1 MLKGRGWHA
10 GVAQGLEA
18 LRAGGVAPKLL
29 IIDDGWQST
38 ALDDALRPG
47 GEEGEV
53 IQSENKVGA
62 VSTAFACMLQDLHRG
77 SRSPLQDQQHQPC
90 WLLHNTEGKMA

>member
-1 MLKGRGWHA
+1 M
-10 GVAQGLEA
+10 AQGLEA

-38 ALDDALRPG
+38 ALDEALRPG
-47 GEEGEV
+47 GKEGEV

-62 VSTAFACMLQDLHRG
+62 ISRAFACML
-77 SRSPLQDQQHQPC
+77 PTP
-90 WLLHNTEGKMA
+90 